1 MKKVLVVFSLSK
13 VRKSDFPEI
22 MNAILAIVKKFD
34 PVALKIVGMY
44 NLLLELVPLLDMY
57 TVMYDGYPIPKDLVA
72 VRKQR
77 KKLLGSILKQL
88 SAIEGAGLTVT
99 AQQAKLA
106 VPYLRSY
113 LKGITKVSTS
123 ANTGSVKQLLLNL
136 EDNDPIKTAM
146 DALGLTVYFDQLRT
160 YQQIMNQGTD
170 TYRENLS
177 AHSEFSNLKAT
188 EQISNA
194 ISNLLNSIELAK
206 VEHKELD
213 YMPLITELNVLL
225 TAKQSVIKS
234 RKTRSKNSVAKK
246 TTTVASSTTT
256 FATAI

>member
-13 VRKSDFPEI
+13 VRKSEFPEI

-34 PVALKIVGMY
+34 PIALKIVGMY
-44 NLLLELVPLLDMY
+44 NLLLELLPLLDMY
-57 TVMYDGYPIPKDLVA
+57 TVKYDGYPIPKDMVA
-72 VRKQR
+72 LRKRRQ
-77 KKLLGSILKQL
+77 KLLKSILKQL
-88 SAIEGAGLTVT
+88 SVIEDAGLTAT

-113 LKGITKVSTS
+113 LKDVTKVSIS
-123 ANTGSVKQLLLNL
+123 VNTGSVKQLLLNL

-146 DALGLTVYFDQLRT
+146 VPLGLTAYFEELKM
-160 YQQIMNQGTD
+160 YQQILNQDTD
-170 TYRENLS
+170 TYREKLS
-177 AHSEFSNLKAT
+177 VHSEFSNLKAR
-188 EQISNA
+188 EQITFA
-194 ISNLLNSIELAK
+194 ISNLLNAIELAK

-234 RKTRSKNSVAKK
+234 RITRSKNSVAKK

-256 FATAI
+256 TATAI